1 MAKQQHYHFPSLPAS
16 YRPNLWDLMIF
27 VLIFSLFVLLAQSA
41 AKMAMPY
48 HLGEILPINLDPSAL
63 PEYALRTVLRM
74 FFAMILSLLFSL
86 GAGLLAAKSRYA
98 ERIIIPAID
107 ILQSIPILGY
117 LSITVVGF
125 IWLFP
130 NSLLGPECA
139 AIFAIFTSQ
148 AWNTALSVYQSIKT
162 VPLDLCEAA
171 DIYRLSPWQR
181 FWRLEMPYATPPLLW
196 NMMMSMSAGWFFVV
210 AAEAITVSNQQIYL
224 PGIGSYI
231 GAAINEA
238 NIQAVFYAILAMF
251 IVIIIYDQI
260 IFRPLIKW
268 SEKFKTDENTM
279 EHAASSWVYSM
290 FTRSRLFQKFGIG
303 LSIIS
308 DALINMPIFIRQKE
322 SYKTEKLQ
330 RSSSIFFTFLG
341 IAAPLSVILIGF
353 YGMSHYI
360 LETISYQEI
369 SYVFQLGGVTAL
381 RVFSLVIIS
390 SIIWVPI
397 GVWIGMR
404 PRIRQIVQP
413 IAQFM
418 AAFPA
423 NLLFPIF
430 VIYIVKYH
438 LDVNIWS
445 SPLMIIGTQWY
456 ILFNVIAGAASIPG
470 DLYDMSENFGLKG
483 WLWWKRLALP
493 AIAPLYVT
501 GALTAAGG
509 AWNASIVAEVISW
522 GNTKLV
528 ATGLGAYI
536 TEYTTSGDFHRIL
549 LGIGVMSIYVV
560 TFNILFWQRLYT
572 YTQKRFRGN

>member
-1 MAKQQHYHFPSLPAS
+1 
-16 YRPNLWDLMIF
+16 
-27 VLIFSLFVLLAQSA
+27 
-41 AKMAMPY
+41 MP
-48 HLGEILPINLDPSAL
+48 
-63 PEYALRTVLRM
+63 
-74 FFAMILSLLFSL
+74 F
-86 GAGLLAAKSRYA
+86 
-98 ERIIIPAID
+98 
-107 ILQSIPILGY
+107 
-117 LSITVVGF
+117 
-125 IWLFP
+125 
-130 NSLLGPECA
+130 
-139 AIFAIFTSQ
+139 
-148 AWNTALSVYQSIKT
+148 
-162 VPLDLCEAA
+162 
-171 DIYRLSPWQR
+171 
-181 FWRLEMPYATPPLLW
+181 ATPRLLW